1 MKKKIDIN
9 KKKPNE
15 ENPRLINEEKF
26 NKLVKS
32 IKDFPEMLEKRPL
45 VVDEDYVVLG
55 GNMRLKA
62 LEKAGVKSVWIDM
75 AEGWSEEKKQEF
87 IIKDNVSFGA
97 WDWDILAN
105 EWDNN
110 KINEWGLD
118 FLFDKDINLDNFFED
133 KEEEIDKKNK
143 IILEYNE
150 IEYNK
155 IIDKLNSIKGSKE
168 KIIYDLLFK

>member
-9 KKKPNE
+9 KIKPNE

-75 AEGWSEEKKQEF
+75 AKGWSEEKKQEF
-87 IIKDNVSFGA
+87 IIKDNIGFGE
-97 WDWDILAN
+97 WDWNILAN
-105 EWDNN
+105 DWDNQKLN
-110 KINEWGLD
+110 DWGLD
-118 FLFDKDINLDNFFED
+118 VWVDGNLDGFFDENENED
-133 KEEEIDKKNK
+133 NEEITTISLK
-143 IILEYNE
+143 
-150 IEYNK
+150 YNK
-155 IIDKLNSIKGSKE
+155 DDGTLVKE
-168 KIIYDLLFK
+168 KLQKINKKLEDALWKLLEL